1 MKTNYFEGKNSCLK
15 TTIGGNSLAVQWLG
29 RGAFT
34 ARDSG
39 SSPSWGS
46 RIPQA
51 SRPGQKI
58 KIITAA
64 RFMP

>member
-1 MKTNYFEGKNSCLK
+1 MGPNYFEGKNSCLK
-15 TTIGGNSLAVQWLG
+15 IGGNSLAVQWLG

-34 ARDSG
+34 ARDSS

-51 SRPGQKI
+51 SWPGQNI

-64 RFMP
+64 KFMP

>member
-1 MKTNYFEGKNSCLK
+1 METDYSEGKNSCLK
-15 TTIGGNSLAVQWLG
+15 IGGNSLAVQWLG

-34 ARDSG
+34 ARDSS

-58 KIITAA
+58 KNITAA